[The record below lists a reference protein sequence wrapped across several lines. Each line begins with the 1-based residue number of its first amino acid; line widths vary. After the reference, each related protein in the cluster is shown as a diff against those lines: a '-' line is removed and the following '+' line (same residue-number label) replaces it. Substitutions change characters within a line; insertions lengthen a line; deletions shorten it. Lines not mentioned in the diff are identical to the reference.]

1 MKGRIL
7 VVDDDEDLRHLLE
20 IFLVNEG
27 YSVTSCA
34 SGEDA
39 LLTLAKTEQDLVLTD
54 LMMTGLNGL
63 ELCERIVANFPDL
76 PVILLT
82 AFGSLS
88 AAVEAIRAGAH
99 DFVSKPIELP
109 ALAANLEKTLMKS
122 LARKQSKRLADD
134 EILPEVAADL
144 IGDAVPMQAIR
155 KIISQVIHID
165 TPVLITG
172 ESGTEKMIASQL
184 LHRGSARGTGP
195 LISVN
200 CATLSADELEVR
212 LFGAS
217 SQSQNGT
224 VENGAF
230 AQADGGVLV
239 LNEVS
244 ALSLPLQNRVLATL
258 NDGFVLPNGSQI
270 PSYSNFRLITTSSI
284 ELEQLNTSTFSKE
297 LLSYLGAVRLTL
309 PPLRERGSD
318 VLLLA
323 KIATREVSSR
333 LGRKVL
339 GLTQAVSERLLL
351 HSWPNNLEEL
361 KSVIER
367 AVACATHEYLRVDD
381 LPDAMRAYKTIP
393 LAPNETLPH
402 QLVPLDQVEQRHIV
416 HVLKELGGNKAMAA
430 RVLGLDRRTLYR
442 KLEQYGYTGRE

>member
-7 VVDDDEDLRHLLE
+7 VVDDDLAMRQLLE
-20 IFLVNEG
+20 KYLMKEG
-27 YSVTSCA
+27 YLVTSCA
-34 SGEDA
+34 SGEEA
-39 LLTLAKTEQDLVLTD
+39 LLSLQKTEQDLVLTD

-63 ELCERIVANFPDL
+63 ELCERIVGNYPEL

-82 AFGSLS
+82 AFGSLT
-88 AAVEAIRAGAH
+88 AAIEAIRAGAH
-99 DFVSKPIELP
+99 DFVSKPVELP
-109 ALAANLEKTLMKS
+109 ALAATIERTLVKS
-122 LARKQSKRLADD
+122 LARKRSDRLAED
-134 EILPEVAADL
+134 EILPEVASEL
-144 IGDAVPMQAIR
+144 IGDAVALQAFR
-155 KIISQVIHID
+155 KVISQVIHID

-172 ESGTEKMIASQL
+172 EAGTEKLIAAHL
-184 LHRGSARGTGP
+184 LHRESARASGP
-195 LISVN
+195 LVVVN
-200 CATLSADELEVR
+200 CATLSASELETK
-212 LFGAS
+212 LFGSPSKDAD
-217 SQSQNGT
+217 NT
-224 VENGAF
+224 LEKGAF

-239 LNEVS
+239 LNEIS
-244 ALSLPLQNRVLATL
+244 ALSLPLQNRVFATL
-258 NDGFVLPNGSQI
+258 SDGFVLPNSAHA
-270 PSYSNFRLITTSSI
+270 PSYSNFRLVTTSSLD
-284 ELEQLNTSTFSKE
+284 LEQVSASTFSKE
-297 LLSYLGAVRLTL
+297 LLSWLGAVRFTL

-318 VLLLA
+318 ILLLA
-323 KIATREVSSR
+323 KMITREVSNR

-361 KSVIER
+361 KAVIES

-381 LPDAMRAYKTIP
+381 LPESMRAYKAIS
-393 LAPNETLPH
+393 LGSDEILPN